1 MPATPVSVNDTLLPA
16 ETPGQRRSRLRLA
29 GMLLTSSVGHF
40 VIPKPFMKIVPRF
53 LGHPRFWV
61 YASGL
66 VEATAGALMLS
77 SDPATRRR
85 GGMLATATLI
95 GVYPANI
102 QMAVDAGRPRSIT
115 SWVPWL
121 RLPIQVPMVTTA
133 IGVARR

>member
-1 MPATPVSVNDTLLPA
+1 
-16 ETPGQRRSRLRLA
+16 
-29 GMLLTSSVGHF
+29 MLLTSSAGHF

-85 GGMLATATLI
+85 GGMLAAATLV
-95 GVYPANI
+95 GVYPANV
-102 QMAVDAGRPRSIT
+102 QMAVDAGRPRSIK
-115 SWVPWL
+115 SWATWL
-121 RLPIQVPMVTTA
+121 RLPMQVPMVATA
-133 IGVARR
+133 VGIAHR

>member
-1 MPATPVSVNDTLLPA
+1 MPDTPVSVNIAQLPT

-29 GMLLTSSVGHF
+29 GMLLTSSVAHF
-40 VIPKPFMKIVPRF
+40 VIPKQFMKIVPRF

-85 GGMLATATLI
+85 GGMLAAATLV

-102 QMAVDAGRPRSIT
+102 QMAVDAGRPRSIK

-121 RLPIQVPMVTTA
+121 RLPMQVPMVATA
-133 IGVARR
+133 VGVARR

>member
-1 MPATPVSVNDTLLPA
+1 M
-16 ETPGQRRSRLRLA
+16 A

-77 SDPATRRR
+77 SDSANRRK
-85 GGMLATATLI
+85 GGMLAAATLV

-102 QMAVDAGRPRSIT
+102 QMAVDAGRPRSIK
-115 SWVPWL
+115 SWSTWL
-121 RLPIQVPMVTTA
+121 RLPLQVPMVATA
-133 IGVARR
+133 VGIARR

>member
-1 MPATPVSVNDTLLPA
+1 MPDTPVMVDVAELPV

-40 VIPKPFMKIVPRF
+40 VIPRPFMKIVPRY

-102 QMAVDAGRPRSIT
+102 QMAVDAGRPRSVT
-115 SWVPWL
+115 SWASWL
-121 RLPIQVPMVTTA
+121 RLPLQVPLVVTA
-133 IGVARR
+133 ARIARR

>member
-1 MPATPVSVNDTLLPA
+1 MSDTPVGLNVVLAPEESA
-16 ETPGQRRSRLRLA
+16 GQRRSRLRLA
-29 GMLLTSSVGHF
+29 GMLLVSSVGHF
-40 VIPKPFMKIVPRF
+40 LIPKPFMKIVPRF

-77 SDPATRRR
+77 SDLNTRRR
-85 GGMLATATLI
+85 GGVLAAATLV

-102 QMAVDAGRPRSIT
+102 QMAVDAGRPRSLK

-121 RLPIQVPMVTTA
+121 RLPMQVPMVMTA
-133 IGVARR
+133 VGVARR